1 MLSHSGESALKAVI
15 ELARTESEEWEGSGR
30 LARRLGVS
38 PSYLAKIMQTLAREG
53 VLESQRG
60 KIGGF
65 RLARPAG
72 QIRLLE
78 VVAPFDDLTPGRRCL
93 LGRPSCSDRAPCAV
107 HERWKQVGQR
117 MADFFQG
124 TTVGELLDEG
134 AVPEAL
140 QLSRGQTGRRP
151 HRT

>member
-15 ELARTESEEWEGSGR
+15 ELARSQSDEWEGAGR
-30 LARRLGVS
+30 LAHRLGVS
-38 PSYLAKIMQTLAREG
+38 PTYLAKIMQTLAREG

-72 QIRLLE
+72 QIRLLQ
-78 VVAPFDDLTPGRRCL
+78 VVSPFDDLTPGRRCL

-107 HERWKQVGQR
+107 HHRWKSVAER
-117 MADFFQG
+117 MAGFFSE
-124 TTVGELLDEG
+124 TTVGELLDG
-134 AVPEAL
+134 KDAPGLVGV
-140 QLSRGQTGRRP
+140 SRGRTGRRP
-151 HRT
+151 PRT

>member
-15 ELARTESEEWEGSGR
+15 ELARSQSNEWEGAGR

-65 RLARPAG
+65 KLARPAG

-93 LGRPSCSDRAPCAV
+93 LGRPSCSDQAPCQV
-107 HERWKQVGQR
+107 HERWKQAGQR
-117 MADFFQG
+117 IADFFQG
-124 TTVGELLDEG
+124 TTVGELLG
-134 AVPEAL
+134 NGVGPGGL
-140 QLSRGQTGRRP
+140 KLSRGQTGRRP
-151 HRT
+151 PRT